1 MVGKYLRD
9 AKRLSIRGI
18 FDQADCLGCE
28 DRFIKVDDLIIL
40 LLKISKLL
48 LQIKPPLFILILF
61 LWINP
66 LNELDIFAFDFI
78 LLIELGK

>member
-9 AKRLSIRGI
+9 AKGLSIRGI